1 MLDTR
6 DGDDST
12 TVTYSDCPG
21 GGVIVERVV
30 QVTANTAAVGAGPQR
45 GPGRG
50 RPRSS
55 TSVATHG
62 L

>member
-1 MLDTR
+1 MDTS

-30 QVTANTAAVGAGPQR
+30 QVTANTLMWVQV
-45 GPGRG
+45 
-50 RPRSS
+50 RSDDRA
-55 TSVATHG
+55 TANRVLDDVATHG
-62 L
+62 I